1 MIFSIRKTVGAT
13 ALIVA
18 LVLVSLLA
26 LGIRQ
31 YLLFQKHE
39 QVTTHTEKIIFQFAI
54 IREHVTEALLEKK
67 YQRLSGVASE
77 MEELNV
83 NLSSVLSSDYVADQ
97 YKINFASSFDI
108 SSIVLLLRKL
118 ESGAVEPENLR
129 QLNREIRTLGER
141 LMLFDRVLVN
151 FAKRKLIG
159 FQNFV

>member
-1 MIFSIRKTVGAT
+1 MIFPIRKTVGAI

-67 YQRLSGVASE
+67 YQRLSGVAGE

-83 NLSSVLSSDYVADQ
+83 NLSSVLSKTLMQ
-97 YKINFASSFDI
+97 T
-108 SSIVLLLRKL
+108 LLVPYLL
-118 ESGAVEPENLR
+118 S
-129 QLNREIRTLGER
+129 
-141 LMLFDRVLVN
+141 
-151 FAKRKLIG
+151 
-159 FQNFV
+159 

>member
-1 MIFSIRKTVGAT
+1 MIFPIRKTVGAT

-18 LVLVSLLA
+18 LVLVTLLA

-118 ESGAVEPENLR
+118 ESGAVEKEN
-129 QLNREIRTLGER
+129 
-141 LMLFDRVLVN
+141 
-151 FAKRKLIG
+151 
-159 FQNFV
+159 